1 MSQPWVDI
9 LALLRRR
16 AGPLERRE
24 PRVMTVLTPAARVFV
39 VEALTLLP
47 FLVMDL

>member
-1 MSQPWVDI
+1 
-9 LALLRRR
+9 
-16 AGPLERRE
+16 
-24 PRVMTVLTPAARVFV
+24 MTVLTPAARVFV